1 MFGEVLKEIRQKNGD
16 SLRSLG
22 EKIDNNFSYIDRIEK
37 GKVPASKVTLKKLLE
52 VYPLEKE
59 ELINAYCDDLLPDE
73 AKKYIAKN
81 NDKNDFM
88 EKIIMLVKGLEKEN
102 KKMVLLGIIEKL
114 EYISL
119 KNGKYELVK
128 NILNEAKEKTENL

>member
-37 GKVPASKVTLKKLLE
+37 GKVPASKVTLKKILE
-52 VYPLEKE
+52 VYPFEKE
-59 ELINAYCDDLLPDE
+59 ELIKAYCDDLLPDE
-73 AKKYIAKN
+73 AKKYILKT

-88 EKIIMLVKGLEKEN
+88 EKIIMLIKDLEKEN

>member
-37 GKVPASKVTLKKLLE
+37 GKVPASKVTLKKILE
-52 VYPLEKE
+52 VYPFEKE
-59 ELINAYCDDLLPDE
+59 ELIKAYCDDLLPDE
-73 AKKYIAKN
+73 AKKYILKT

-88 EKIIMLVKGLEKEN
+88 EKLIMLVKDLEKEN

-128 NILNEAKEKTENL
+128 NILDEVKEKTENL